1 MRELRAKFQRRRRG
15 QAGRRAD
22 APSHRSATMR
32 HWRGGRRR
40 GRRAWLR
47 CPWAAAGPGRASRS
61 TTPSEARS
69 ADDSRAGRR
78 PRAHKAARPDS
89 TPRGARNTS
98 GATRRTATQT
108 TQTRGSPRGPPRVHA
123 TRSDTQHSR
132 ECKHSTQ
139 SRVQA
144 LSTVENSSTQR
155 SRAATTSATWTAFRA
170 APLRRL
176 SPETTRTR
184 PRLPSTAWS

>member
-1 MRELRAKFQRRRRG
+1 MFERVAGELRAKLLGGGGAWPAPHSTTVAAGVEGAGGTCRG
-15 QAGRRAD
+15 A
-22 APSHRSATMR
+22 
-32 HWRGGRRR
+32 GGRRR
-40 GRRAWLR
+40 GLAGLR
-47 CPWAAAGPGRASRS
+47 DDA
-61 TTPSEARS
+61 PSEARS

-139 SRVQA
+139 SKVQA
-144 LSTVENSSTQR
+144 LSTVESSRTQR
-155 SRAATTSATWTAFRA
+155 NRAATTSATWTALRA

-184 PRLPSTAWS
+184 PRLPSTA

>member
-1 MRELRAKFQRRRRG
+1 MRNFRDGGGARPDDEPTRPATDQPPCATG
-15 QAGRRAD
+15 VVGAGGSGGPGCGAR
-22 APSHRSATMR
+22 
-32 HWRGGRRR
+32 GRRR
-40 GRRAWLR
+40 GLAGLR
-47 CPWAAAGPGRASRS
+47 DDA
-61 TTPSEARS
+61 PSEARS

-144 LSTVENSSTQR
+144 LRTVESSSTQR